1 DTRRAKRLFPLFGS
15 GAILGSVVGGLVT
28 GPLARAIGVGNL
40 LLVWAA
46 CLLGAS
52 VLATVVLGVRRPARV
67 GRRRA
72 RRRSSAMR
80 DLAEGLSFVRR
91 SPLLMWMTAAG
102 VLFSVLFYSLFLPFA
117 QAATA
122 RYPDPEALAGF
133 LGVFSAAVT
142 IVAFVLPVRFANR
155 LLAWLGAAAVI
166 LVVPALYGGSFGIL
180 LASSAFTTLVVT
192 RAAVMVWLQGVASP
206 AWETLVNVVPE
217 VRRDQVRA

>member
-1 DTRRAKRLFPLFGS
+1 
-15 GAILGSVVGGLVT
+15 
-28 GPLARAIGVGNL
+28 
-40 LLVWAA
+40 VWAA
-46 CLLGAS
+46 CLVGAGVLGA
-52 VLATVVLGVRRPARV
+52 AVLGIRRRE
-67 GRRRA
+67 RIFRTRA
-72 RRRSSAMR
+72 RRRNSTLR
-80 DLAEGLSFVRR
+80 DLGEALSFVRR
-91 SPLLMWMTAAG
+91 SPLLVWMTVAG
-102 VLFSVLFYSLFLPFA
+102 VLFSCLFYSLFLPFA

-142 IVAFVLPVRFANR
+142 IVAFAISIVFANR

-166 LVVPALYGGSFGIL
+166 LVLPALYGGSFGIL